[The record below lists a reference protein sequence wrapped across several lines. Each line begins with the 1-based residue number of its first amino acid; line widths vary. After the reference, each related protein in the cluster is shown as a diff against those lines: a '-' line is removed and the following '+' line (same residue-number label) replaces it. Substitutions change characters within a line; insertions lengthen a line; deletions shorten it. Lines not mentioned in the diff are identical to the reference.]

1 MGYFIVAAEP
11 AVHVLTK
18 QVEDVTAGA
27 IPKKLLSL
35 SLSIG
40 VGVSIGIAM
49 TRVLFGI
56 PIMYILIPGY
66 AISLALSFIVP
77 DVFTAIAFDSGGV
90 ASGPMTATFLLPFAV
105 GACTAVGGNVVRDA
119 FGLVA
124 LVAMTPLIAIQIL
137 GLVYKIKTAKAKT
150 TDSAAEEIIENA
162 SATVDED
169 IMDL

>member
-1 MGYFIVAAEP
+1 
-11 AVHVLTK
+11 
-18 QVEDVTAGA
+18 
-27 IPKKLLSL
+27 
-35 SLSIG
+35 
-40 VGVSIGIAM
+40 
-49 TRVLFGI
+49 
-56 PIMYILIPGY
+56 
-66 AISLALSFIVP
+66 
-77 DVFTAIAFDSGGV
+77 
-90 ASGPMTATFLLPFAV
+90 MTATFLLPFAV